1 MNMNKNEALSKEK
14 QLVAETPL
22 IESLPV
28 SQINLTDIDPKIGHN
43 RMPKDEMADAIP
55 PKRKR
60 IGAVRTKTGTSR
72 DDFGDGNQAKKWV
85 K

>member
-1 MNMNKNEALSKEK
+1 MNKNEALSNEK
-14 QLVAETPL
+14 QLVAETII
-22 IESLPV
+22 IESLLV
-28 SQINLTDIDPKIGHN
+28 SQINVTGIDTKIAHD

-55 PKRKR
+55 QKRKR

-72 DDFGDGNQAKKWV
+72 DDLGDGNQAKRWV

>member
-1 MNMNKNEALSKEK
+1 MNMIKNEALSKEK
-14 QLVAETPL
+14 QLVAETL
-22 IESLPV
+22 TIENLPV
-28 SQINLTDIDPKIGHN
+28 SQINLTDIVAKIGHN
-43 RMPKDEMADAIP
+43 RMLKDEMADAIP

-72 DDFGDGNQAKKWV
+72 DDFGDGNQAQKWV